1 MDSSRQL
8 SPEAELLAAPVES
21 FNQRLEFLGDAVL
34 ELITTHHLFVLF
46 AAADEGDLSSHRTA
60 LVNNANPNPNPDPN
74 PNPSPD
80 PYHRTALVS
89 SARMHLECQFYH

>member
-60 LVNNANPNPNPDPN
+60 LVNNANLA
-74 PNPSPD
+74 
-80 PYHRTALVS
+80 HF
-89 SARMHLECQFYH
+89 ARRLGLGAF